1 MCIAADCKT
10 WTKAHVQQ
18 WATQREMHFAIKPFS
33 DNDVTGVV
41 LADLNHVM
49 LEEIGITKLIQ
60 RTQVLKEI
68 ALLQSSAGV
77 VCGVA
82 FDRFTDHRPR
92 TRHCSPP
99 RRHETQ
105 PLTCMLISWIAVA
118 GAVLLALSDDDDEV
132 VYPAA
137 GTDAALHR
145 A

>member
-1 MCIAADCKT
+1 
-10 WTKAHVQQ
+10 
-18 WATQREMHFAIKPFS
+18 MHFAIKPFS
-33 DNDVTGVV
+33 DNDVSGVD
-41 LADLNHVM
+41 LAGLTNEM
-49 LEEIGITKLIQ
+49 LVEINIGKSMH
-60 RTQVLKEI
+60 RARVLKEI

-118 GAVLLALSDDDDEV
+118 GAVLIALSDDDDEV

>member
-1 MCIAADCKT
+1 MSK
-10 WTKAHVQQ
+10 
-18 WATQREMHFAIKPFS
+18 
-33 DNDVTGVV
+33 VTGLM
-41 LADLNHVM
+41 LAALDDAALTEM
-49 LEEIGITKLIQ
+49 GIDKSIH
-60 RTQVLKEI
+60 RIQVLSEI
-68 ALLQSSAGV
+68 ARLQSSAGV

-105 PLTCMLISWIAVA
+105 PLTYILISWIAVA